1 MNNKFNRAIEHLI
14 KSTSS
19 EEVINAIQAVE
30 DLFSLAW
37 LSKQEGHRLQKL
49 WARRDVLSTSELY
62 SLGKSIIN
70 LSVNNKKW
78 LDGTA
83 KEIKKDTDS
92 SHGLL
97 TEMIIIGS
105 LSTSNGTVSPYPK
118 SFKIYDYTVDFE
130 TGFRHKVSI
139 KNYDIT
145 KHEKDFNTRSEVIR
159 STFKN
164 HLKARRLSGR
174 LTILLEHDI
183 LTDELTREICFFI
196 AFQMKDYGFYPF
208 SNGSGGIGFHEITEF
223 DKNRL
228 VSPSDTILIIAKHHF
243 NEQRNIIDKI
253 DEANDKLLSDPDDSK
268 SLKQLVIRLGSTAN
282 IEMINDHLTNLGADW
297 ERCGF
302 DMYFLFQP
310 QVVSDIEKN
319 STMITTSIKSGVKG
333 FFPSTS
339 DIKNKLENMKC
350 LKMEFGI
357 GAISSESSPM
367 ILMINDTQTNVSIQS
382 HYVFQKGDVYLRAE
396 KKGSG
401 YEGSL
406 AKMAPGIITHAV
418 FDNMTISPICY
429 SQDDRVLI
437 I

>member
-14 KSTSS
+14 NSSTS
-19 EEVINAIQAVE
+19 EEVINSIQAVE
-30 DLFSLAW
+30 DLFSLTW
-37 LSKQEGHRLQKL
+37 LSKQEGHRLQML

-62 SLGKSIIN
+62 SLGKSIIK
-70 LSVNNKKW
+70 LSINNKKW
-78 LDGTA
+78 LDATA
-83 KEIKKDTDS
+83 KEIKKDADS
-92 SHGLL
+92 SHGLI

-105 LSTSNGTVSPYPK
+105 LSTALGVITPCPK

-145 KHEKDFNTRSEVIR
+145 KHEKEFNKRSEIIR
-159 STFKN
+159 CTFKN
-164 HLKARRLSGR
+164 YLKARGLSGR
-174 LTILLEHDI
+174 LTVLLEHET

-196 AFQMKDYGFYPF
+196 TFKMKDYNFYPF
-208 SNGSGGIGFHEITEF
+208 SNGSGGIGFHEIDEF
-223 DKNRL
+223 DKKTL

-253 DEANDKLLSDPDDSK
+253 NEANDKLLSDPDDPK

-282 IEMINDHLTNLGADW
+282 IEMINDHLTKLGADW

-302 DMYFLFQP
+302 DLYFLFQP
-310 QVVSDIEKN
+310 QVVSDIEKD
-319 STMITTSIKSGVKG
+319 STMITTSIKHGVKG
-333 FFPSTS
+333 FFPATS
-339 DIKNKLENMKC
+339 DIKNKLENMKS

-367 ILMINDTQTNVSIQS
+367 ILMINGTQTDISIKS
-382 HYVFQKGDVYLRAE
+382 HYVFQKGDLYLRAE

-406 AKMAPGIITHAV
+406 AKMAPGIITHSV

>member
-1 MNNKFNRAIEHLI
+1 MNNKFNRAIDHLI
-14 KSTSS
+14 NSTNS
-19 EEVINAIQAVE
+19 EDVINAIHAVE

-37 LSKQEGHRLQKL
+37 LSKQEGHRLQVL

-70 LSVNNKKW
+70 LSVNNRKW
-78 LDGTA
+78 LNANA
-83 KEIKKDTDS
+83 KEIKKDNDS

-97 TEMIIIGS
+97 SEIIIIGS
-105 LSTSNGTVSPYPK
+105 LSTECGVITPCPK

-145 KHEKDFNTRSEVIR
+145 KHEKDFNKRSETIR
-159 STFKN
+159 AAFKN
-164 HLKARRLSGR
+164 HLKTRGVSGR
-174 LTILLEHDI
+174 LTVLLEQDI

-196 AFQMKDYGFYPF
+196 IFKMKDHGFYKF
-208 SNGSGGIGFHEITEF
+208 SNGNSGIGFHEINEF
-223 DKNRL
+223 DKNKL

-253 DEANDKLLSDPDDSK
+253 NEANDKLLSDPDDPK
-268 SLKQLVIRLGSTAN
+268 SLKQLVIRLGSSAN
-282 IEMINDHLTNLGADW
+282 IQIISDHLTKLADDW
-297 ERCGF
+297 ENCGF
-302 DMYFLFQP
+302 DLYFLFQP

-319 STMITTSIKSGVKG
+319 STMITTSIKRGVKG
-333 FFPSTS
+333 FFPATS
-339 DIKNKLENMKC
+339 DVKSKLENMKS

-357 GAISSESSPM
+357 GAISSEGSPM
-367 ILMINDTQTNVSIQS
+367 ILMVNDTQTNISIKS
-382 HYVFQKGDVYLRAE
+382 HYVFQKGDLYLRAE
-396 KKGSG
+396 KKRNG